1 MYNGIKEDIE
11 HTYTLTLSY
20 DGNTINYVT
29 LLIKPV
35 RFRSK
40 VFSVQQ
46 AMDASERFMWI
57 NMDRNG
63 MPDLTMNINDL
74 ETEYKFRINCPINE
88 DNTYKDYLTILVIH
102 LSKLVYTYTTPDNI
116 IYVPDQE
123 TKDILKRELDKE
135 GVKLEYVS
143 DELDTVGEL
152 VEIDILKNLK
162 PMNESYDKNLEAIE
176 TIYNAN
182 NFHEYMLEQMIIP
195 IKKFDEGRRLINL
208 KGDF

>member
-29 LLIKPV
+29 LLMKPD
-35 RFRSK
+35 RRSNIID
-40 VFSVQQ
+40 VQQ
-46 AMDASERFMWI
+46 AMKDSSRFMWI

-74 ETEYKFRINCPINE
+74 ETQYNFKTNCQING
-88 DNTYKDYLTILVIH
+88 DNTYKDYLTRIVRN
-102 LSKLVYTYTTPDNI
+102 LSKVVYSYTTPDNI

-143 DELDTVGEL
+143 DELDTAGEI
-152 VEIDILKNLK
+152 VEIDILKTMK
-162 PMNESYDKNLEAIE
+162 PMNEPYDKNLEAVE

-182 NFHEYMLEQMIIP
+182 NFHEYMLEQFIIP
-195 IKKFDEGRRLINL
+195 IKKFAEGRRLINL

>member
-29 LLIKPV
+29 LLMKP
-35 RFRSK
+35 FRRSQIID
-40 VFSVQQ
+40 VQQ
-46 AMDASERFMWI
+46 AMKDSSRFMWI

-74 ETEYKFRINCPINE
+74 EIQYKFKTNCQING
-88 DNTYKDYLTILVIH
+88 DNTYKDYLTRIVRN
-102 LSKLVYTYTTPDNI
+102 LSNVVYSYTTPDNI

-143 DELDTVGEL
+143 NELDTAGEI
-152 VEIDILKNLK
+152 VEIDILKTMK
-162 PMNESYDKNLEAIE
+162 PMNEPYDKNLEAVE

-182 NFHEYMLEQMIIP
+182 NFHEYMLEQIIIP
-195 IKKFDEGRRLINL
+195 IKKFEEGRRLINL

>member
-1 MYNGIKEDIE
+1 MYNGIKEDIN

-29 LLIKPV
+29 LLMKPV
-35 RFRSK
+35 RMSNIID
-40 VFSVQQ
+40 VQQ
-46 AMDASERFMWI
+46 AMKDSSRFMWI

-74 ETEYKFRINCPINE
+74 ETQYNFKTNCQING
-88 DNTYKDYLTILVIH
+88 DNTYKDYLTRIVRN
-102 LSKLVYTYTTPDNI
+102 LSKVVYSYTTPDNI

-143 DELDTVGEL
+143 DELDTAGEI
-152 VEIDILKNLK
+152 VEIDILKTMK
-162 PMNESYDKNLEAIE
+162 PMNEPYDKNLEAVE

-182 NFHEYMLEQMIIP
+182 NFHEYMLEQTIIP
-195 IKKFDEGRRLINL
+195 IKKFAEGRRLINL

>member
-35 RFRSK
+35 RFRSRI
-40 VFSVQQ
+40 FNVQQ

-74 ETEYKFRINCPINE
+74 ETEYKFKINCPIN
-88 DNTYKDYLTILVIH
+88 DNTYKDYLTRIVRH
-102 LSKLVYTYTTPDNI
+102 LSKLTYTYTTPDNI

-152 VEIDILKNLK
+152 IEIDILKNLK
-162 PMNESYDKNLEAIE
+162 PMHESYDKNLEAVE

-182 NFHEYMLEQMIIP
+182 NFHEYMLEQMIVP

>member
-1 MYNGIKEDIE
+1 MYNGIKEDID

-29 LLIKPV
+29 LSARRTSLKSYIIN
-35 RFRSK
+35 
-40 VFSVQQ
+40 VQQ
-46 AMDASERFMWI
+46 DMKGSARFMWI

-74 ETEYKFRINCPINE
+74 ETQCKFRINCPIN
-88 DNTYKDYLTILVIH
+88 DNTYKEYLTRIVRH

-143 DELDTVGEL
+143 DELDTVGEI

-162 PMNESYDKNLEAIE
+162 PMNESYDKNLEAVE

-195 IKKFDEGRRLINL
+195 IKKFEEGRRIIELN
-208 KGDF
+208 GDF

>member
-29 LLIKPV
+29 LLMKPD
-35 RFRSK
+35 RMSK
-40 VFSVQQ
+40 MIDVQQ
-46 AMDASERFMWI
+46 AMKDSSRFMWI

-74 ETEYKFRINCPINE
+74 ETQYNFKTNCQING
-88 DNTYKDYLTILVIH
+88 DNTYKDYLTRIVRN
-102 LSKLVYTYTTPDNI
+102 LSKVVYSYTTPDNI

-143 DELDTVGEL
+143 DELDTAGEI
-152 VEIDILKNLK
+152 VEIDILKTMK
-162 PMNESYDKNLEAIE
+162 PMNKPYDKNLEAVE

-182 NFHEYMLEQMIIP
+182 NFHEYMLEQIIIP
-195 IKKFDEGRRLINL
+195 IKKFAEGRRLINL

>member
-1 MYNGIKEDIE
+1 MYNGIKEDID

-20 DGNTINYVT
+20 DGDTINYVT
-29 LLIKPV
+29 LLARRTSLKNQIINVP
-35 RFRSK
+35 
-40 VFSVQQ
+40 Q
-46 AMDASERFMWI
+46 AMKDSSRFMWL

-74 ETEYKFRINCPINE
+74 ETKYNFNILCYMDEANIYKN
-88 DNTYKDYLTILVIH
+88 YLTGLVRSI
-102 LSKLVYTYTTPDNI
+102 SKLVYTYTTPDNI

-143 DELDTVGEL
+143 DELDTVGEI

-162 PMNESYDKNLEAIE
+162 PMNKPYDKNMEAVD
-176 TIYNAN
+176 TINNAN
-182 NFHEYMLEQMIIP
+182 NFHEYMLENMVVP
-195 IKKFDEGRRLINL
+195 SKKVEASRRLIKL

>member
-40 VFSVQQ
+40 IFSVQQ

-74 ETEYKFRINCPINE
+74 ETQCKFRINCPIN
-88 DNTYKDYLTILVIH
+88 DNTYKEYLTRIVRH

-152 VEIDILKNLK
+152 IEIDILKNLK
-162 PMNESYDKNLEAIE
+162 PMNESYDKNLEAVE

>member
-1 MYNGIKEDIE
+1 MYNGIKEDIS

-29 LLIKPV
+29 LLMKP
-35 RFRSK
+35 FRMANIID
-40 VFSVQQ
+40 VQQ
-46 AMDASERFMWI
+46 AMKDSSRFMWI

-74 ETEYKFRINCPINE
+74 ETQYNFKTNCQING
-88 DNTYKDYLTILVIH
+88 DNTYKDYLTRIVRY
-102 LSKLVYTYTTPDNI
+102 LSKLVYSYTTPDNI

-143 DELDTVGEL
+143 DELDTAGEI
-152 VEIDILKNLK
+152 VEIDILKTMK
-162 PMNESYDKNLEAIE
+162 PMNEPYDKNLEAVE

-182 NFHEYMLEQMIIP
+182 NFHEYMLEQIIIP
-195 IKKFDEGRRLINL
+195 IKKFAEGRRLFNL